1 MKGVC
6 YFLRGLRSSV
16 RSAFAE
22 IRTRVFRP
30 CSSTSVAF
38 TRFGSNLRLVW
49 RCEWETL
56 FPLIAFFPVIGQTFD
71 IRSPGSWASGIS
83 RNLVWQVGNIWVQR
97 TWP

>member
-6 YFLRGLRSSV
+6 YFMRGLRSSV
-16 RSAFAE
+16 LSAFAE
-22 IRTRVFRP
+22 IRTRFLRP
-30 CSSTSVAF
+30 CSSMIVAF
-38 TRFGSNLRLVW
+38 TKFGSKVRLVW

-71 IRSPGSWASGIS
+71 ILSPGSRASGIS

-97 TWP
+97 PY